1 MLTKKLSS
9 AYIIKIGDSAVELL
23 IANNIQH
30 RLSMLGSML
39 NFWLDSTPFS
49 YMNHFCRLK
58 TAEVTNIFSMT
69 HTQ

>member
-39 NFWLDSTPFS
+39 NFWLDYTPF
-49 YMNHFCRLK
+49 
-58 TAEVTNIFSMT
+58 
-69 HTQ
+69 